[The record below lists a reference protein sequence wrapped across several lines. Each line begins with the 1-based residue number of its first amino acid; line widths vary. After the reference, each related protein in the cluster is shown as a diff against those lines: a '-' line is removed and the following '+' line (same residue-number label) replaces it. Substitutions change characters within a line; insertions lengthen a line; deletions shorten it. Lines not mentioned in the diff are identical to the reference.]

1 MHPGGAPL
9 REEAIYS
16 RVQAVERAR
25 QGLPATNGFRRAAVL
40 IPLAWK
46 DEEWQV
52 LFTRRTET
60 VQSHKGQVSFPGGAV
75 EPGDRTLED
84 TARRETYEEI
94 GLAPD
99 QIRIVGRLHDYPTIS
114 DFLIT
119 PIVGLIPWPV
129 SFQVSEK
136 EVQRVF
142 FVPLHWLAKP
152 AHFEERPYLRQN
164 GKVEPVIYYQLY
176 DGEMVWGVTGRI
188 TVNFLKILGMLSE
201 A

>member
-1 MHPGGAPL
+1 MYPGEAPL
-9 REEAIYS
+9 REDEIYS
-16 RVQAVERAR
+16 KVQAVERAR
-25 QGLPATNGFRRAAVL
+25 QVLPATDGFRRAAVL

-46 DEEWQV
+46 DGEWQV

-60 VQSHKGQVSFPGGAV
+60 VQSHKGQVSFPGGV
-75 EPGDRTLED
+75 MESGDRTLED

-94 GLAPD
+94 GLGTD

-114 DFLIT
+114 DFLVT

-129 SFQVSEK
+129 SFQLSAE

-142 FVPLHWLAKP
+142 FVPLHWLANP
-152 AHFEERPYLRQN
+152 THFEERPYLRQN
-164 GKVEPVIYYQLY
+164 GKVEPVIYYQHY

-188 TVNFLKILGMLSE
+188 TINFLNILGMLSE
-201 A
+201 T

>member
-1 MHPGGAPL
+1 MHPGGTPL
-9 REEAIYS
+9 REEDIYS
-16 RVQAVERAR
+16 KVQALE
-25 QGLPATNGFRRAAVL
+25 LPQQILPPSDGYRRAAVL
-40 IPLAWK
+40 IPLVWK

-52 LFTRRTET
+52 LFTRRTEM

-84 TARRETYEEI
+84 TARRETHEEI

-99 QIRIVGRLHDYPTIS
+99 EIRIVGRLNDYPTIS

-129 SFQVSEK
+129 SFHLSAE

-142 FVPLHWLAKP
+142 FVPLHWLADP
-152 AHFEERPYLRQN
+152 THFEERPYLRQN

-188 TVNFLKILGMLSE
+188 TVNFLTILGMLPE

>member
-9 REEAIYS
+9 REEDIYS
-16 RVQAVERAR
+16 KVQAVERAR
-25 QGLPATNGFRRAAVL
+25 QVLPTTDGFRRAAVL

-46 DEEWQV
+46 DDEWQV

-75 EPGDRTLED
+75 ETGDRTLED
-84 TARRETYEEI
+84 TACRETFEEI
-94 GLAPD
+94 GLRTE

-119 PIVGLIPWPV
+119 PIVGLIAWPV
-129 SFQVSEK
+129 SFQVSAE

-142 FVPLHWLAKP
+142 FVPLHWLANP

-164 GKVEPVIYYQLY
+164 GKVEPVIYYQHY

-201 A
+201 T

>member
-1 MHPGGAPL
+1 MHPNGSPL
-9 REEAIYS
+9 REEDIYS
-16 RVQAVERAR
+16 KVKAVERER
-25 QGLPATNGFRRAAVL
+25 RVLPATNGFRRAAVL

-46 DEEWQV
+46 GGEWQV
-52 LFTRRTET
+52 LFTRRTEK
-60 VQSHKGQVSFPGGAV
+60 VQSHKGQVSYPGGAV
-75 EPGDRTLED
+75 EPLDRSLED
-84 TARRETYEEI
+84 AACRETYEEI

-114 DFLIT
+114 DFVIT

-129 SFQVSEK
+129 SFQVSAE

-142 FVPLHWLAKP
+142 FVPLHWLADP
-152 AHFEERPYLRQN
+152 THFEERPYLRQN
-164 GKVEPVIYYQLY
+164 GKVEPVIYYQHY

-201 A
+201 P